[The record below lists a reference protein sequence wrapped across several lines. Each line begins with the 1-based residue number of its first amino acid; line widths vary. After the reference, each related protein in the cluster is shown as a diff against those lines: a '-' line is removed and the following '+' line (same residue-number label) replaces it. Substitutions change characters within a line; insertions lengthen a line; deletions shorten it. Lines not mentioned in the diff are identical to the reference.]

1 MVISQPGGELQVPD
15 GFDDD
20 RRIVGPA
27 RVVGERLMMKRGRTL
42 TAVSMLGV
50 LALGAGAC
58 GNDTDE
64 KSDATTSAP
73 TTAERTETTEATDD
87 SVDTTTTAVSGA
99 TDEVSGTGFYGGF
112 SFELTEAEVV
122 ANDGADPQL
131 TISVDTENLQDSG
144 SQVFR
149 PPVSVEDDGGTGVSG
164 SAESDEVPAGS
175 SGTATFLFS
184 SADGFDD
191 LEDWTLL
198 VGESAEA
205 RVELPLDGSDQVG
218 RAPVELE
225 LSDDELSVA
234 GLDVDFVSL
243 EAQWSDDGFN
253 QVGEDEVALVLTAS
267 GTNNTDGQTC
277 LRDAVSFVGPDDDM
291 TSASGDGDCEPVGE
305 SSKSIVF
312 VAVVAEPE
320 TGEWNL
326 QVAGDWGPEGS
337 EVSGEVTFELTDE
350 ILSGTM
356 SSDSEDS
363 DTDDGDSDDGDST
376 SSGSSTTTS
385 SSNSDDE
392 ETTTT
397 DEETTTTKS

>member
-1 MVISQPGGELQVPD
+1 MW
-15 GFDDD
+15 
-20 RRIVGPA
+20 
-27 RVVGERLMMKRGRTL
+27 KRGRLMAT
-42 TAVSMLGV
+42 VSIAGV
-50 LALGAGAC
+50 FMLGAGAC
-58 GNDTDE
+58 GNDTE
-64 KSDATTSAP
+64 TKSDSATSSP
-73 TTAERTETTEATDD
+73 DTTATETTE
-87 SVDTTTTAVSGA
+87 SVDNSADEAEATTTTAVSGA
-99 TDEVSGTGFYGGF
+99 TDEVSGTGYYGGF
-112 SFELTEAEVV
+112 RFELSEAEVV

-149 PPVSVEDDGGTGVSG
+149 PPVSLEDDGGTGVSG

-243 EAQWSDDGFN
+243 EAQWRDDGFS

-267 GTNNTDGQTC
+267 GTNNTEGQTC
-277 LRDAVSFVGPDDDM
+277 LRDAVSFIGPDGDM
-291 TSASGDGDCEPVGE
+291 TSASGAGDCEPVGE
-305 SSKSIVF
+305 SSKGIVF

-320 TGEWNL
+320 TGEWTL
-326 QVAGDWGPEGS
+326 EVSGDWGTDGT
-337 EVSGEVTFELTDE
+337 EVSGEVTFELTEED
-350 ILSGTM
+350 LSGTV
-356 SSDSEDS
+356 SSDSGEDES
-363 DTDDGDSDDGDST
+363 DA
-376 SSGSSTTTS
+376 SGSSTTTAK
-385 SSNSDDE
+385 DDE
-392 ETTTT
+392 ATSTTKADETTTT
-397 DEETTTTKS
+397 TEG